1 MTAAALPPVL
11 SSALPGAMSS
21 APSGAS
27 SATGPSAA
35 GANAGSSASKE
46 PGAFARELSSAR
58 KDAKADRSEPR
69 PADRSPEAP
78 KTGRK
83 ESPDSRPRSQAS
95 GKPQDPQDARDSTDP
110 TQRALRRWLA
120 AAQGSAT
127 DATDATDGPPDTDS
141 LTGAAPDAARPQDG
155 ADAGTAED
163 ATALAAALQSPPRSG
178 VHGGKDPSDSEDL
191 AETEG
196 LLAAQGAAAPN
207 ARPPGG
213 SAAITRP
220 IADAGAGAGELG
232 TASRNG
238 VASGLELR
246 AVDAAPSEARSDSNP
261 IAAPSPRAP
270 RSDFA
275 GELASKGRPRADPT
289 AEAGPS
295 IDIQSITPAGDHD
308 TKPTPTPAAPAPLA
322 AFAAELARSSQALA
336 EPAAQAQPGADI
348 RLPTSVHSPQFVP
361 HLAGELVMLAREGVQ
376 EARVHL
382 HPAELGPIAVQ
393 ITLDGQAAQ
402 VRLAV
407 DSALTRDLLEQGL
420 PTLAAAMRENGLT
433 LAGGGVFQQPRDPSR
448 QGQEGS
454 PGRPGQDAGGQAAA
468 SSGADAGVDGA
479 AGSARPLRLR
489 AAGRIDVFA

>member
-1 MTAAALPPVL
+1 MNRRAVLAGSLAAGCGLVLGAPWVLPGRRPAITPLRGQSIGTYYSVKFPADAAPAGPLHDDIRAVLARIDALMSTYKEDSELALFNAAA
-11 SSALPGAMSS
+11 SDDWIAMSADTRAVEGDPGA
-21 APSGAS
+21 AVRGD
-27 SATGPSAA
+27 AA
-35 GANAGSSASKE
+35 RG
-46 PGAFARELSSAR
+46 RELS
-58 KDAKADRSEPR
+58 
-69 PADRSPEAP
+69 
-78 KTGRK
+78 
-83 ESPDSRPRSQAS
+83 
-95 GKPQDPQDARDSTDP
+95 
-110 TQRALRRWLA
+110 
-120 AAQGSAT
+120 
-127 DATDATDGPPDTDS
+127 
-141 LTGAAPDAARPQDG
+141 
-155 ADAGTAED
+155 
-163 ATALAAALQSPPRSG
+163 
-178 VHGGKDPSDSEDL
+178 
-191 AETEG
+191 
-196 LLAAQGAAAPN
+196 
-207 ARPPGG
+207 
-213 SAAITRP
+213 
-220 IADAGAGAGELG
+220 
-232 TASRNG
+232 
-238 VASGLELR
+238 
-246 AVDAAPSEARSDSNP
+246 AVDASHRETRS
-261 IAAPSPRAP
+261 
-270 RSDFA
+270 
-275 GELASKGRPRADPT
+275 
-289 AEAGPS
+289 
-295 IDIQSITPAGDHD
+295 D

-479 AGSARPLRLR
+479 AGSARSLRLR